1 MLEIKAKLKTRR
13 GAYALEVKGRLEL
26 PFDKRQ
32 KSRLRAQLASGEPV
46 ALNLPR
52 GEVLRGGDLVV
63 ASDGRIIEVVAASE
77 RLLNV
82 ACADPTAL
90 ARAAYHLG
98 NRHVP
103 VQVGDGYLRI
113 AADHVLEAMLQGLG
127 ATLTELEA
135 PFEPE
140 AGAYGGHHH
149 HTGEDSGAAR
159 IHAYGE
165 AEEAH
170 AHDHDP
176 AQCEHDHHGHHHH
189 RHPAGGRHE
198 HEH

>member
-1 MLEIKAKLKTRR
+1 MLEITAKLKTRR

-32 KSRLRAQLASGEPV
+32 KSRLRAQLASGEAV

-52 GEVLRGGDLVV
+52 GEILRGGDLVV
-63 ASDGRIIEVVAASE
+63 ASDGRIIEVVAAPE
-77 RLLNV
+77 DLLHV
-82 ACADPTAL
+82 VCAEATAL

-103 VQVGDGYLRI
+103 VQVGEGFLRI
-113 AADHVLEAMLQGLG
+113 AADHVLEGMLRGLG
-127 ATLTELEA
+127 ATLTPVRA

-149 HTGEDSGAAR
+149 HAGEDSGSAR

-165 AEEAH
+165 ADDAH
-170 AHDHDP
+170 AHDHDH
-176 AQCEHDHHGHHHH
+176 AHGGHDHHHH
-189 RHPAGGRHE
+189 RHKKGTRHE

>member
-13 GAYALEVKGRLEL
+13 GAYALQVKGRLEL

-32 KSRLRAQLASGEPV
+32 KSRLRAQLASGEAV

-52 GEVLRGGDLVV
+52 GEILRGGDLVV
-63 ASDGRIIEVVAASE
+63 ASDGRIIEIAAAVE
-77 RLLNV
+77 RLLHV
-82 ACADPTAL
+82 VCANPTAL

-103 VQVGDGYLRI
+103 VQVGEGFLRI

-127 ATLTELEA
+127 ATVTPLEA

-140 AGAYGGHHH
+140 AGAYGGHQHH
-149 HTGEDSGAAR
+149 HGEDAGAAR
-159 IHAYGE
+159 IHAYGD
-165 AEEAH
+165 APDAAQ
-170 AHDHDP
+170 AHDH
-176 AQCEHDHHGHHHH
+176 AHCGHDHHHHHH
-189 RHPAGGRHE
+189 GKGRPHE

>member
-1 MLEIKAKLKTRR
+1 MLEITAKLKTRR

-32 KSRLRAQLASGEPV
+32 KSRLRAQLASGEAV

-52 GEVLRGGDLVV
+52 GEILRGGDLVV
-63 ASDGRIIEVVAASE
+63 SSDGRIIEVVAAPE
-77 RLLNV
+77 DLLHV
-82 ACADPTAL
+82 VCAEPTAL

-103 VQVGDGYLRI
+103 VQVGEGFLRI
-113 AADHVLEAMLQGLG
+113 AADHVLEGMLRGLG
-127 ATLTELEA
+127 ATLTPIRA

-140 AGAYGGHHH
+140 AGAYGGQHHH
-149 HTGEDSGAAR
+149 AGEDSGSAR

-165 AEEAH
+165 AGDAH
-170 AHDHDP
+170 AHDHDQ
-176 AQCEHDHHGHHHH
+176 AHCGHDHDHH
-189 RHPAGGRHE
+189 RHGKGARHE